1 MCEAKLMESA
11 DPQISDLAEIVQRA
25 RRLYTAQL
33 AGTPSSLHWWT
44 AVVVTAS
51 SRQQA
56 DRYESEIHR
65 RLANGRIPPNTRY
78 LVVPDLGDRRMGSGG
93 ATLNALRE
101 LAASVLFGAGDPPRP
116 IDLTEWW
123 SRQRVLLIH
132 CGGDSRRLPQYSLCG
147 KLFSAVPVTAPWGE
161 VSTVFDEM
169 LALSTAWV
177 GRLDSGLVVG
187 SGDVILTFD
196 AESLNWERPGVSGV
210 AMLQPAGTGMRHGV
224 YVMDEQ
230 GRVYAFLQK
239 PSLSGLTAAGGL
251 LEHGQ
256 VALDTG
262 LLRFS
267 PEAAASLM
275 RLSGVSEAGGK
286 PVLVKSVLQEA
297 MERDGEP
304 PVIDLYEHVTMA
316 LTGQWKPL
324 ASDKPELHALAD
336 ALKGMPFWCSVVSGN
351 FIHIGST
358 ALFRRLMIGETEFSR
373 LYAVRRQLGA
383 AGLPGV
389 RSAGVVIDSVLSGGG
404 ELGADTVVIECHLNG
419 LVRAERGSVLH
430 GLEGISGPVEVP
442 EDTVVHQLPVAM
454 PDGERRVVIRVYGVE
469 DDPKAPVARG
479 EATWFGRPMLD
490 ELRALDMPADQ
501 VWPGLPPQEW
511 TLWNAQLF
519 PATTVAEAWACARWM
534 QRLSTD
540 YSASR
545 WSALGRLSLASS
557 TQMADGA
564 ALEAARVWRLNANW
578 RVSALALVE
587 SGADIRPL
595 LANSPGTGPLA
606 QVGDDLSLRAGHLEE
621 AAPTEAA
628 SRYYTAG
635 LFFTQAGLAREA
647 GEAQSAAFRMV
658 EKSVEMS
665 VSSDDRQPIGVWKH
679 GEVVVQA
686 PVRIDLG
693 GGWSDTPPFCFD
705 WGGTVLNIAVLM
717 NNGSPVRTT
726 IRRLREPV
734 VRCVSLEDGAE
745 AEYRTCADILRPP
758 SPGDPLSI
766 PRTALKMTGLFH
778 ERDPLAGILDRMGG
792 GIEIETGVDLP
803 IGSGLGTSSVLAAT
817 ILRALDEMMGDT
829 SNHQALSR
837 RVMRLEQLMTTGG
850 GWQDQAGA
858 IFPGAKLVATG
869 PGLSQ
874 RLRVQPVSWSDHRAA
889 EFERIL
895 ILYYTG
901 IRRVARGLLRQ
912 VVGRYLARETTCVQV
927 LHSIKT
933 LAMEMAYAIEEGDWD
948 HLGSLLDRHWRLNQL
963 LDPNTT
969 NAPISALLD
978 SVRPL
983 VRGAKLAGAGGGG
996 FLMLLANGP
1005 EAAEE
1010 LRKRLRG
1017 DQAGSGG
1024 AVYDWRIAREG
1035 LHVTARPER

>member
-1 MCEAKLMESA
+1 MESSA
-11 DPQISDLAEIVQRA
+11 PQSSDLAEIVQRT
-25 RRLYTAQL
+25 RRLYTAYL

-56 DRYESEIHR
+56 DRYESEIRR

-78 LVVPDLGDRRMGSGG
+78 LVVPDVGDRRMGSGG

-101 LAASVLFGAGDPPRP
+101 LAASVLCGAGDPPRP
-116 IDLTEWW
+116 MDLTEWW

-132 CGGDSRRLPQYSLCG
+132 SGGDSRRLPQYSLCG

-210 AMLQPAGTGMRHGV
+210 AMLQPAGAATRHGV
-224 YVMDEQ
+224 YVMDDQ
-230 GRVYAFLQK
+230 GCVYAFLQK
-239 PSLSGLTAAGGL
+239 PSLSDLTAAGGL
-251 LEHGQ
+251 VEHDR

-262 LLRFS
+262 LLRFA
-267 PEAAASLM
+267 PEVAARLT

-286 PVLVKSVLQEA
+286 PVL
-297 MERDGEP
+297 RNGEP
-304 PVIDLYEHVTMA
+304 PVIDLYEHFTMA
-316 LTGQWKPL
+316 LTGQWKPR
-324 ASDKPELHALAD
+324 AGDHPEFDALAD
-336 ALKGMPFWCSVVSGN
+336 ALRGTPFWCSVVSGN
-351 FIHIGST
+351 FTHIGST
-358 ALFRRLMIGETEFSR
+358 VLFRRLMIGETEFSR

-404 ELGADTVVIECHLNG
+404 DLGADTVVIECHLEG
-419 LVRAERGSVLH
+419 LVRAAQGSVLH

-469 DDPKAPVARG
+469 DDPKAPVAQG
-479 EATWFGRPMLD
+479 EATWFGRPMLE
-490 ELRALDMPADQ
+490 ELRALEIDAGQ
-501 VWPGLPPQEW
+501 VWPGLPQPEW

-519 PATTVAEAWACARWM
+519 PATTVEEAWACARWM

-545 WSALGRLSLASS
+545 WNALERLSLASGA
-557 TQMADGA
+557 QLADGA
-564 ALEAARVWRLNANW
+564 ALEAARIWRLNANW
-578 RVSALALVE
+578 RISALSLVE

-606 QVGDDLSLRAGHLEE
+606 QVGDGLALRARHLEE

-635 LFFTQAGLAREA
+635 LFFTQAGLASEA

-658 EKSVEMS
+658 EKAVEMS
-665 VSSDDRQPIGVWKH
+665 TSSDDRQPNGAWKQ
-679 GEVVVQA
+679 GEAIVQA
-686 PVRIDLG
+686 PARIDLG

-717 NNGSPVRTT
+717 NDCYPIRTA
-726 IRRLREPV
+726 IRKLREPV
-734 VRCVSLEDGAE
+734 VRCVSLQDGAQ

-766 PRTALKMTGLFH
+766 PRTALKMTGLFR
-778 ERDPLAGILDRMGG
+778 EREPMAGILEGMGG
-792 GIEIETGVDLP
+792 GIEIQTGADLP
-803 IGSGLGTSSVLAAT
+803 IGSGLGTSSILAAT
-817 ILRALDEMMGDT
+817 ILRALDEMMGTAAGD
-829 SNHQALSR
+829 QVLSR

-869 PGLSQ
+869 PGLAQ
-874 RLRVQPVSWSDHRAA
+874 RLRVQPVPWSDHRAA

-895 ILYYTG
+895 VLYCTG
-901 IRRVARGLLRQ
+901 IRRVARDLLRQ
-912 VVGRYLARETTCVQV
+912 VVGRYLARETTCLQV

-933 LAMEMAYAIEEGDWD
+933 LAMEMAYAMQEGDWD

-969 NAPISALLD
+969 NAPINALLD

-996 FLMLLANGP
+996 FLILLARGP

-1010 LRKRLRG
+1010 LRTRLRA
-1017 DQAGSGG
+1017 DHQASSGG

-1035 LHVTARPER
+1035 LQAEPRPGHRAP